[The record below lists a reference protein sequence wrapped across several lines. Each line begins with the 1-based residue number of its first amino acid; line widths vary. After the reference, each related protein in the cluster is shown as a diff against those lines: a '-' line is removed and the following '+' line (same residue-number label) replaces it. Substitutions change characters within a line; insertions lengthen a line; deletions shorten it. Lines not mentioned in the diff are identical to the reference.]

1 MVMKD
6 SFLTSQTNPA
16 ASLAKFSTPPAIA
29 GSTEKKPQPVFAG
42 FTKPSTDM
50 EAVRDGRRAPLLYLD
65 IPLDSTFTIA
75 SGNPLVLPLSGNS
88 FYIDQDTSI
97 VGNGYVHFQD
107 TNLQS
112 ASAPI
117 YVGAG
122 FIAKVPFTQ
131 ILIEN
136 KIAQAGKVLRI
147 VYGTDVDFTAGLNAT
162 IAISDQPPVRF
173 TGTSQQHTATTSSG
187 QLVPANASR
196 KFIMVQNKDTTMD
209 IYLAFGVAATTA
221 NGFLLKAGASMTLD
235 AAVCTN
241 AINTICPAGT
251 NANIVHLWG

>member
-1 MVMKD
+1 MAKD
-6 SFLTSQTNPA
+6 SFLTSQISPA
-16 ASLAKFSTPPAIA
+16 QALAKFSTPPAIA

-42 FTKPSTDM
+42 FQKPSTDM

-65 IPLDSTFTIA
+65 IPLDTVQTIA
-75 SGNPLVLPLSGNS
+75 NGNPIVLPISGNS
-88 FYIDQDTSI
+88 FYIDQDTSV
-97 VGNGYVHFQD
+97 VGNATVHFQD

-112 ASAPI
+112 SSAPI

-122 FIAKVPFTQ
+122 FIAHVPFTQ
-131 ILIEN
+131 ILVEV
-136 KIAQAGKVLRI
+136 KTAQAGKILRI
-147 VYGTDVDFTAGLNAT
+147 VYGTDVDFVAGLNAT

-187 QLVPANASR
+187 QLVPANAAR
-196 KFIMVQNKDTTMD
+196 KFIMVQNKDLALD
-209 IYLAFGVAATTA
+209 VYLGFGVTATTA
-221 NGFLLKAGASMTLD
+221 NSFLLKAGATMTLD

-241 AINTICPAGT
+241 AINTICPGGT